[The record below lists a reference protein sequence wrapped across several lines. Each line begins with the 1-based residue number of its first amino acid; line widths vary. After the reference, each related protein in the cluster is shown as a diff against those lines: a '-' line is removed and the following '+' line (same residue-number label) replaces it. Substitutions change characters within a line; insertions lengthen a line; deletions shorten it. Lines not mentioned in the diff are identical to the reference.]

1 MYNFCWDKILN
12 TWHQMQHKY
21 FLHVWWEKIQ
31 YIKEV
36 MFHYPLRR
44 ILQHLCPHSAPHRL
58 VQFHLWVRVRYHH
71 LVQFHLRVRVRYHHH
86 KLMIIRMIHLD
97 KMEVLLLQLIEI
109 QLKKFLVKI
118 MLKSKIPLCYI
129 VITNGDLQKHHFHQ
143 HNVY

>member
-1 MYNFCWDKILN
+1 
-12 TWHQMQHKY
+12 
-21 FLHVWWEKIQ
+21 
-31 YIKEV
+31 

-44 ILQHLCPHSAPHRL
+44 ILQHLCPHSAPHHL
-58 VQFHLWVRVRYHH
+58 VQCHIRVRY
-71 LVQFHLRVRVRYHHH
+71 QHH

-118 MLKSKIPLCYI
+118 MLKSKIPLYYI

-143 HNVY
+143 HSVYWKRLEQKLHHKYIMDGLGNMVDLTKGFLHIQK

>member
-1 MYNFCWDKILN
+1 
-12 TWHQMQHKY
+12 
-21 FLHVWWEKIQ
+21 
-31 YIKEV
+31 
-36 MFHYPLRR
+36 MFHYPILL
-44 ILQHLCPHSAPHRL
+44 ILQHPCPHNAHHRL
-58 VQFHLWVRVRYHH
+58 VQFHLRVRYHH

-118 MLKSKIPLCYI
+118 MLKSKIPLYYI

-143 HNVY
+143 HSVYWKRLEQKLHHKYIMDGLGNMVDLTKGFLHIQK

>member
-1 MYNFCWDKILN
+1 MKIKYKMYNFCWDKILN
-12 TWHQMQHKY
+12 TWHPMQHKY

-36 MFHYPLRR
+36 MFHYPLHL
-44 ILQHLCPHSAPHRL
+44 ILQHPCPHNAP
-58 VQFHLWVRVRYHH
+58 HH

-86 KLMIIRMIHLD
+86 KLMIIRMTHLD

-118 MLKSKIPLCYI
+118 MPKSKILLYYI

>member
-1 MYNFCWDKILN
+1 
-12 TWHQMQHKY
+12 
-21 FLHVWWEKIQ
+21 
-31 YIKEV
+31 

-44 ILQHLCPHSAPHRL
+44 ILQHLCPHSAPH
-58 VQFHLWVRVRYHH
+58 H
-71 LVQFHLRVRVRYHHH
+71 LVQFHLRVRYHHH

-118 MLKSKIPLCYI
+118 MLKSKIPLYYI

-143 HNVY
+143 HSVYWKRLEQKLHHKYIMDGLGNMVDLTKGFLHIQK

>member
-1 MYNFCWDKILN
+1 
-12 TWHQMQHKY
+12 
-21 FLHVWWEKIQ
+21 
-31 YIKEV
+31 

-44 ILQHLCPHSAPHRL
+44 ILQHLCPHSAPH
-58 VQFHLWVRVRYHH
+58 H
-71 LVQFHLRVRVRYHHH
+71 LVQFHLRVRYHHH

-118 MLKSKIPLCYI
+118 MLKSKIPLYYI

-143 HNVY
+143 HSVYWKRLEQKLHHKYIMDGLGNMVGLTKGFLHIQK

>member
-1 MYNFCWDKILN
+1 
-12 TWHQMQHKY
+12 
-21 FLHVWWEKIQ
+21 
-31 YIKEV
+31 
-36 MFHYPLRR
+36 MFHYPLHL
-44 ILQHLCPHSAPHRL
+44 ILQHPCPHSAP
-58 VQFHLWVRVRYHH
+58 HH

-118 MLKSKIPLCYI
+118 MLKSKIPLYYI

-143 HNVY
+143 HSVYWKRLEQKLHHKYIMDGLGNMVDLTKGFLHIQK